1 MNIIG
6 TIGNDTSGIA
16 EALRGENEYG
26 QRAELVSA
34 RSRETKNTAAA
45 RANGSSDTVFIS
57 ETAMLLASGLLLPGM
72 HSSDDGEASAD
83 QTAASLG
90 AQANAMRNYAGYL
103 PLGYARTTVQRAKNA
118 AAAASATL
126 LAPQL
131 QGEEQSS
138 ENIRAQHGGA
148 PASGRNAVSDIARL
162 QNRIRELQQQLSS
175 LESGDLP
182 EQIKSARVHSLNTH
196 IHQAM
201 QDISGL
207 TRRARA

>member
-6 TIGNDTSGIA
+6 TSGNDTSGIA

-34 RSRETKNTAAA
+34 RSRETRNTVAA
-45 RANGSSDTVFIS
+45 RSNGSSDTVSIS
-57 ETAMLLASGLLLPGM
+57 ETAMLLASGLLTPGM
-72 HSSDDGEASAD
+72 FSDADDSSAD
-83 QTAASLG
+83 QAVASLG
-90 AQANAMRNYAGYL
+90 AQANTLRNYTGYL
-103 PLGYARTTVQRAKNA
+103 PLGYVRTTAQRAKNA

-131 QGEEQSS
+131 PGEEQAS
-138 ENIRAQHGGA
+138 EDIRAQHNGV

-162 QNRIRELQQQLSS
+162 QSRIRELQQELSS
-175 LESGDLP
+175 LENGDLP
-182 EQIKSARVHSLNTH
+182 EQVKTAQAHSLNTH

-201 QDISGL
+201 QDINGL